1 MPFGATIGDMVSS
14 VVIGGFAVLDGA
26 ILGQV
31 AYAVTQYRRNHP
43 DHNDAEGRSGS
54 SRRSQSGRASD

>member
-1 MPFGATIGDMVSS
+1 MVSS

-31 AYAVTQYRRNHP
+31 AYAVAQYRKGHDQER
-43 DHNDAEGRSGS
+43 D
-54 SRRSQSGRASD
+54 